1 MDEGGWRVDWP
12 AARATPQHA
21 GDIGGFQPNCENSN
35 GEPRPAVF
43 NRDFQVVKSGR
54 PTQPVIGVT
63 RRSAPDF
70 RVRLSVNQNTYASA
84 MTVITTK
91 AISSSIVAAM
101 NSTQKE
107 GPSPNTSAVPS
118 AEQSDNLGG
127 RADCPLS
134 RLSLFGGYSVC
145 PVAAATIFDAA

>member
-1 MDEGGWRVDWP
+1 
-12 AARATPQHA
+12 
-21 GDIGGFQPNCENSN
+21 
-35 GEPRPAVF
+35 VF

-101 NSTQKE
+101 NSTHKKRDRH
-107 GPSPNTSAVPS
+107 PI
-118 AEQSDNLGG
+118 L
-127 RADCPLS
+127 R
-134 RLSLFGGYSVC
+134 RSLVRNSQ
-145 PVAAATIFDAA
+145 TI